1 MYIYIDKT
9 GTITTQ
15 IEHGEPVRQG
25 NELHLVICF
34 DKDDPRINGNSFIEV
49 QSKMKDIHSK
59 WGDKYV
65 FALDKEEE
73 IFRKIKTSEMTYDL
87 INGERYKT
95 FRYSFN
101 NGKIPVTEYTTKHF
115 GKLELLITLFT
126 DTQQDIEDLAE
137 INVSATYGKVQPEV
151 NITRTEYAEL
161 MGEIA
166 LRVKSDNLKTINGQ
180 SLLGSG
186 DIEIKETDITQL
198 TEEVNTLETKYDE
211 LTEEIALR
219 VKSDNLKTINGQ
231 SILGSGDIEIKTT
244 DDIATLTE
252 EINKLKAE
260 IGATTTIE
268 FNCYM
273 NIPENDIEYYLG
285 AVDGSPLLGVLPKL
299 EDIINNNIQKII
311 IQETTVPSNYGIWT
325 PMDDYIGKIIF
336 ERENINGIGSHAE
349 PNVAYFKAS
358 MFYETIY
365 MACYHDNYWSILVSK
380 NGEFLS

>member
-34 DKDDPRINGNSFIEV
+34 DKDDPRINGNSFIEI

-65 FALDKEEE
+65 FALDKEQEV
-73 IFRKIKTSEMTYDL
+73 FRKIKTSEMTYDL

-137 INVSATYGKVQPEV
+137 INVSATYGKVQPDI

-161 MGEIA
+161 MSEIA
-166 LRVKSDNLKTINGQ
+166 LRVKSDNLKTI
-180 SLLGSG
+180 SG
-186 DIEIKETDITQL
+186 E
-198 TEEVNTLETKYDE
+198 
-211 LTEEIALR
+211 
-219 VKSDNLKTINGQ
+219 
-231 SILGSGDIEIKTT
+231 SILGSGDIEIKTINGESILGSGDIEIKI
-244 DDIATLTE
+244 DDITQLTNE
-252 EINKLKAE
+252 FNKLRNE
-260 IGATTTIE
+260 IGRAVTIE
-268 FNCYM
+268 LNCYM
-273 NIPENDIEYYLG
+273 DIPKNDIEYYLG
-285 AVDGSPLLGVLPKL
+285 DVNGSPLLGILPN
-299 EDIINNNIQKII
+299 INNIISHNIQKII
-311 IQETTVPSNYGIWT
+311 LKDSTFPYTYGIYT
-325 PMDDYIGKIIF
+325 PMDYYIGKIVF
-336 ERENINGIGSHAE
+336 ERENINGFSNNNA
-349 PNVAYFKAS
+349 PSVAYFKAS

-365 MACYHDNYWSILVSK
+365 MACYYGSNNWSILVSK
-380 NGEFLS
+380 NGNFGS